1 MSSILHKQ
9 TEEIRNTSYY
19 LVDYDKSYGLRTAV
33 RIRTS
38 HNGDIKTTTYEFRD
52 GYGATIRPGD
62 DA

>member
-1 MSSILHKQ
+1 MSSIIHKQ

-19 LVDYDKSYGLRTAV
+19 LVDYDSAAGLRTTV

-38 HNGDIKTTTYEFRD
+38 HNGDIKTTAYEFRA
-52 GYGATIRPGD
+52 GYGAIIRPGD